1 MGKRF
6 RIVDRDTPYMFPPS
20 VQDWLPDNH
29 LARFVVGVVEKL
41 DLVVLRESYSG
52 RGSDAYPPSM
62 MVRSLLDG
70 LAN

>member
-20 VQDWLPDNH
+20 VQDWLPENH

-41 DLVVLRESYSG
+41 DFGGTEGIVLWQG
-52 RGSDAYPPSM
+52 IGCVPS
-62 MVRSLLDG
+62 VDDG
-70 LAN
+70 